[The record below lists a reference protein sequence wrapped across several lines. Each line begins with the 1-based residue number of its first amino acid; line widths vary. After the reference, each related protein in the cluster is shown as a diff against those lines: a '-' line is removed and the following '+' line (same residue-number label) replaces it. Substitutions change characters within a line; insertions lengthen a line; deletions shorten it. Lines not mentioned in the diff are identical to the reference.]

1 MNTKIQVVSDI
12 LKRLNAVQKDDI
24 RNIPEHQLR
33 YLCND
38 FRRLIGDRY
47 DDPELL
53 ADIGEDDPNDAL
65 MVIIRDVWQV
75 LTDPPESKNLPF
87 DQWGVLPQG
96 SPNMDEAEQLFGNI
110 LEKSQLPGFLLL
122 SALLKMRSDAEGN
135 EELFMQHLRALS
147 EKYDTDHPQT

>member
-24 RNIPEHQLR
+24 QNVPKHQLH
-33 YLCND
+33 YLRND

-53 ADIGEDDPNDAL
+53 ADIGEDDPDDAL
-65 MVIIRDVWQV
+65 MVIIRDVWQA

-96 SPNMDEAEQLFGNI
+96 SSNTDEAEQLFGNI
-110 LEKSQLPGFLLL
+110 LEKSQLPVYLLL
-122 SALLKMRSDAEGN
+122 PALLKMRKDHQGD
-135 EELFMQHLRALS
+135 EERFMEHLRALS
-147 EKYDTDHPQT
+147 QEYGEE